1 MKVLL
6 YGSDVRSA
14 NLCSIDDRIVILDP
28 DNDNVLCN
36 ISENLYYMLEERG
49 YIVNVHNL
57 KSAEN
62 NLYNIIAKMTGLVR

>member
-14 NLCSIDDRIVILDP
+14 NVHSIDDRIVIIDP

-36 ISENLYYMLEERG
+36 ISQNLYYMLEERA
-49 YIVNVHNL
+49 YIVNCHDL
-57 KSAEN
+57 KNAEN
-62 NLYNIIAKMTGLVR
+62 NLYNMIAKMTGLVR